1 MREHSWQCLC
11 HGADGGTGR
20 GGRRIA
26 QLPADAA
33 CSSKSLDVSYIR
45 NVESQWV
52 LQLCHEMKRAFTL
65 FVLPHIMGNTPEFSV
80 RYNFGYS
87 MADAAIVIAVV
98 ALVLPLGVVG
108 LVYCVDPNKN
118 GVLSWLRRFVLD
130 TLPSWSSDVLLKVC
144 GPSIHSGVV
153 DAIDYVLNRP
163 NPLMQVVY
171 LHLVIG
177 GYALFIVFGQPLLPN
192 VYLSYNHVYYAGG
205 AALVALVTFLQACTT
220 NAGVVNARDSLVQY
234 HAYEFDQVMYIRGNA
249 CKTCHLNKYE
259 TIHRTTTTAYT
270 MGNLDQLDPSTAPCA
285 MYACRDSI
293 TTAVRTG
300 LGRICKHVVE
310 DVYIHVAWLNGCVG
324 EQNYRI
330 LSIWAKSTCLLVQL
344 VAVCLRRYHP
354 ALHSLGRGQFCTRV
368 VTLHLFESKYINYD
382 TGAPTDATVWIV
394 ARYIIY
400 IHPVVCMLFFM
411 CLVMGAALVAFAGFH
426 LYLVASNRT
435 TNEFFK
441 QWAMAP
447 QVRASAATFYS
458 RSVVDNMV
466 EVLFPK
472 ATSVMRPR
480 TKKTN

>member
-1 MREHSWQCLC
+1 MELMVEPAETAVASPSCL
-11 HGADGGTGR
+11 
-20 GGRRIA
+20 
-26 QLPADAA
+26 Q
-33 CSSKSLDVSYIR
+33 
-45 NVESQWV
+45 
-52 LQLCHEMKRAFTL
+52 TL
-65 FVLPHIMGNTPEFSV
+65 LAPPNHLI
-80 RYNFGYS
+80 

-118 GVLSWLRRFVLD
+118 GVLSSLRRFVLD

-144 GPSIHSGVV
+144 GPSIHSDVV

-205 AALVALVTFLQACTT
+205 AALAALVTFLQVCTT
-220 NAGVVNARDSLVQY
+220 SAGVVNARDSLVQY

-249 CKTCHLNKYE
+249 CKTCHLNKPA
-259 TIHRTTTTAYT
+259 R
-270 MGNLDQLDPSTAPCA
+270 S
-285 MYACRDSI
+285 
-293 TTAVRTG
+293 
-300 LGRICKHVVE
+300 KHCTVCNVCVPRF
-310 DVYIHVAWLNGCVG
+310 DHHCAWLNGCVG
-324 EQNYRI
+324 EQNYRYFVLFIVSNSLLCVYGGII
-330 LSIWAKSTCLLVQL
+330 LLYTLL
-344 VAVCLRRYHP
+344 
-354 ALHSLGRGQFCTRV
+354 GEV

-466 EVLFPK
+466 EVFFPK
-472 ATSVMRPR
+472 ATAVMRPW